1 MALSKPGLGENCIY
15 FLQHLL
21 FKDLKRS
28 KIGWYCNSQPIRRTE
43 ISEIRKEDAEW
54 FVYRMY
60 CRHCT
65 NGGGI
70 SQRRISL
77 QGNLLRKK
85 SPYREIFLG
94 RNLLIGKSSRDKT
107 LVTGKYLT
115 ELLYRFFSLNSF
127 FILANSFCQSWNEEI
142 GDRRGGRRQRRK

>member
-1 MALSKPGLGENCIY
+1 MADIVILSQSEEQRFPKLERKTPSGLCIGCIADTA
-15 FLQHLL
+15 Q
-21 FKDLKRS
+21 
-28 KIGWYCNSQPIRRTE
+28 T
-43 ISEIRKEDAEW
+43 
-54 FVYRMY
+54 
-60 CRHCT
+60 
-65 NGGGI
+65 GGGI
-70 SQRRISL
+70 SHRRISL
-77 QGNLLRKK
+77 RGNLLRKK